1 MTWISAGEV
10 KISPLTEN
18 VYIFVFERQFNF
30 LSIVFRQ
37 QAVSV

>member
-10 KISPLTEN
+10 KISPLSKN
-18 VYIFVFERQFNF
+18 VYIFVFERQFSF